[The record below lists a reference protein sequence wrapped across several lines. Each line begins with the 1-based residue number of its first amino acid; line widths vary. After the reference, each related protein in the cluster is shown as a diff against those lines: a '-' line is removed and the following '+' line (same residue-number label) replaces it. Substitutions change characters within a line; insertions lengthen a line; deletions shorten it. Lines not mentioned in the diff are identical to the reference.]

1 MKTLEF
7 KNILAPFDF
16 NSQFINS
23 FKMAVG
29 IARRSGARITLL
41 NVLGTPETLLNDYVV
56 NCVMPTNG
64 FLSAVDEKKKAI
76 FKFIE
81 EEGFPINQI
90 DIKVELGG
98 FNENIIRLNH
108 VDPFDIIIVPDFTKK
123 SYQRLFADINPI
135 RLMND
140 TKTAVIGVNRKLRL
154 FSLKRIVL
162 PIRDVENWYDKIPFT
177 AAIARLSGA
186 EIMILGVTNSNSE
199 MEINNVEQKI
209 SLCVQNFKLHNVRFS
224 TERIYG
230 HGDPFWDIA
239 IYSRYKSADLII
251 VSPQISSPILNTYL
265 NNNLYNKLISEI
277 NIPVMG
283 VTLT

>member
-41 NVLGTPETLLNDYVV
+41 NVLGTSETLLSDYVV

-64 FLSAVDEKKKAI
+64 FLSTVDEKKKAI
-76 FKFIE
+76 YKYIE

-98 FNENIIRLNH
+98 FNENIIRLNN
-108 VDPFDIIIVPDFTKK
+108 VDPFDIIIVPDFIKK

-199 MEINNVEQKI
+199 KEIINVEQKI
-209 SLCVQNFKLHNVRFS
+209 SLCEQNFKLHHVRFS

-239 IYSRYKSADLII
+239 IYSKYKSADLII
-251 VSPQISSPILNTYL
+251 VSPQISSPILNTYF